1 MNIARIIGR
10 EIYDSRGL
18 PTLECDLVLEDGS
31 CVTSSVPAGQS
42 RGKDEA
48 CELRDGGK
56 RLMGLGVHKAIENLE
71 NIIGPT
77 LIGKEPDAVSMD
89 LALIDLDGTVDKSE
103 LGANAMLAASMC
115 VYRAQALVSGMELY
129 ELIAHLCDY
138 GSVTLPLPMF
148 NMINGGMHA
157 DNKLLIQEMLV
168 IPVGMESFRTSM
180 EAAVILF
187 YQLKQVLEKK
197 GKQALVG
204 DEGGFAADFD
214 DETEALDLLMTAIEK
229 VKKSHGYNFMLGLD
243 IAASSFYNTKK
254 KKYKWH
260 DKFLDS
266 DQMIKMYEKLI
277 SNYPIF
283 SIEDGL
289 QQDDKKGWKSMT
301 QALSDKINLIGDD
314 LLVSNP
320 EKIVEAIEEDLATG
334 VIIKP
339 NQVGTITQALQAIK
353 LCKEYEKLVVVSHR
367 SGETNDAFIVDLAVG
382 TSAGY
387 IKAGGPC
394 RGERIAKYN
403 QLMRIEDFLIF
414 SLLNSQ

>member
-31 CVTSSVPAGQS
+31 CVTSSVPTGRS
-42 RGKDEA
+42 VGELEA
-48 CELRDGGK
+48 FDLRDGGK
-56 RLMGLGVHKAIENLE
+56 RLMGLGVHKAIEHLE
-71 NIIGPT
+71 NIIGPV

-89 LALIDLDGTVDKSE
+89 LNLIDLDGTVGKSR

-115 VYRAQALVSGMELY
+115 VYRAQALISGMETY

-157 DNKLLIQEMLV
+157 DNKLLIQEVLV
-168 IPVGMESFRTSM
+168 IPVGMESFRASM

-187 YQLKQVLEKK
+187 YQFKQILEKK

-204 DEGGFAADFD
+204 DEGGFAADFVN
-214 DETEALDLLMTAIEK
+214 ETEALDLLMAAIEK
-229 VKKSHGYNFMLGLD
+229 VNKSHGYNFMLGLD
-243 IAASSFYNTKK
+243 MAASSFYNAKK

-260 DKFLDS
+260 NTFLS
-266 DQMIKMYEKLI
+266 RDQMIKKYEKLAAD
-277 SNYPIF
+277 YPIF

-289 QQDDKKGWKSMT
+289 QQEDKDGWQLMT
-301 QALSDKINLIGDD
+301 QTLSGKINLIGDD
-314 LLVSNP
+314 ILVSNP
-320 EKIVEAIEEDLATG
+320 EYIVEAIEQDLVTG

-339 NQVGTITQALQAIK
+339 NQVGTITQALQSIK
-353 LCKEYEKLVVVSHR
+353 LCKEYEKQVIVSHR
-367 SGETNDAFIVDLAVG
+367 SGETNDTFIVDLAVG
-382 TSAGY
+382 TSASY

-394 RGERIAKYN
+394 RGERVAKYN
-403 QLMRIEDFLIF
+403 QLMRVEDFLMF